1 MQHIDTGIGP
11 LNQLLGGF
19 YFGQLILL
27 TGERG
32 LGKSTLGSQFITQA
46 VSQGVPS
53 FCYSGELPEWFFQDW
68 FDRQCAGPDRIN
80 VKISDL
86 GFKNYLVNPETS
98 DQIHE
103 WYDDKIYIYDNT
115 AQASEDGE
123 EEAIIKTIDSAIR
136 QYRCRMLMIDNVM
149 TAISDDLSSDL
160 YRQQSVFV
168 RELVKMAKQYD
179 VIIILVVHPRKKQLQ
194 KFDNDDVSGSSNITN
209 LADVVLNYV
218 KAKDNEESE
227 ADSWVQITKNR
238 FGGITDYS
246 GIPLYYEPASKR
258 ISEGRHIFSWVLG
271 WNAEAQNAS
280 DGFEQADDDEEVP
293 F

>member
-1 MQHIDTGIGP
+1 MT
-11 LNQLLGGF
+11 
-19 YFGQLILL
+19 
-27 TGERG
+27 ERG
-32 LGKSTLGSQFITQA
+32 FKEYIVNG
-46 VSQGVPS
+46 
-53 FCYSGELPEWFFQDW
+53 
-68 FDRQCAGPDRIN
+68 
-80 VKISDL
+80 DL
-86 GFKNYLVNPETS
+86 I
-98 DQIHE
+98 DQIHR
-103 WYDDKIYIYDNT
+103 WYDELFYIYDNSIVE
-115 AQASEDGE
+115 ADGAE
-123 EEAIIKTIDSAIR
+123 NETVLQTVESAIR
-136 QYRCRMLMIDNVM
+136 QYGCRVLMIDNLM
-149 TAISDDLSSDL
+149 TAISDDLRSDL
-160 YRQQSVFV
+160 YRQQSAFV
-168 RELVKMAKQYD
+168 RRLAEMAKQYHA
-179 VIIILVVHPRKKQLQ
+179 IIILVVHPRKKQLQ